1 MDSTLSSAASAVSD
15 DDYDV
20 ISNPQLENS
29 VDLSTDH
36 IFEPRPSD
44 DAQDK
49 FETVRWNAGEV
60 QSFVSKGLGVDSIV
74 SRKRVRVYVDGTFDQ
89 FDLGYE
95 SLASWLSV
103 FLNEPL

>member
-20 ISNPQLENS
+20 ISNPPLEHS
-29 VDLSTDH
+29 VDFSADDV
-36 IFEPRPSD
+36 FEPRPSD

-49 FETVRWNAGEV
+49 FETVRWNAGDV
-60 QSFVSKGLGVDSIV
+60 QNFVSKGLGVDSIV

-95 SLASWLSV
+95 SLTFWLSAI
-103 FLNEPL
+103 LNEPL